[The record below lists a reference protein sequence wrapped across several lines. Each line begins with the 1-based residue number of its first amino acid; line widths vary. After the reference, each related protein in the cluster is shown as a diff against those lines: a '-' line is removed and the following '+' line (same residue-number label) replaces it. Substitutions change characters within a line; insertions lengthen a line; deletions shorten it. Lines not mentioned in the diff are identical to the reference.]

1 MAITHSATWEVKI
14 SKATNTG
21 CVEVNGTM
29 VCKFK
34 FTRTCKDDD
43 ALMGFSITYHNVQF
57 FDRIGLTR
65 KSADWNTWVAWVR
78 VFGRHILITKKG
90 PDVAEQ
96 KAPCA
101 PPRITRLTAA
111 QLSLLDATPAPATES
126 DEFDEKMESDEDATS
141 DEEESEEGTTS
152 DDEEPGDP
160 PKAPRAD
167 TTKVPTPPEDEE
179 DGEISEDVIS
189 EPETSDDEEPGAPPS
204 APRADATE
212 ETEAAMDVDP
222 PQEAA
227 EIDEIDESSDDE
239 EPGVP
244 PTAPRADA
252 TEETEAATEVD
263 HPPQEAAEI
272 DETSDDEEPGV
283 PPTAPRADATEET
296 EDSTSDDEEPGV
308 PPGPVVVVRNAP
320 PTDDVHEVHEVHEAG
335 PSCARETK
343 TRPMSSPPI
352 HDIRITPGPP
362 MLEED
367 MASANDAVA
376 KLNMGMDVDVADRVW
391 GIVCGFRSDR
401 KMVMAGLQ
409 YLADATYTPVG
420 AKYVIK
426 QLIATLAA

>member
-212 ETEAAMDVDP
+212 ETE
-222 PQEAA
+222 
-227 EIDEIDESSDDE
+227 
-239 EPGVP
+239 
-244 PTAPRADA
+244 
-252 TEETEAATEVD
+252 
-263 HPPQEAAEI
+263 
-272 DETSDDEEPGV
+272 
-283 PPTAPRADATEET
+283 
-296 EDSTSDDEEPGV
+296 DSTSDDEEPGV